1 MKALFELLDDLRDS
15 GTMNMFG
22 APRFL
27 HESGLVDTREEA
39 LIVFN
44 QWAMTVN
51 INEKLNND
59 S

>member
-1 MKALFELLDDLRDS
+1 
-15 GTMNMFG
+15 MNMFG

-51 INEKLNND
+51 INEKLNKD

>member
-15 GTMNMFG
+15 GIMNMFG
-22 APRFL
+22 APRYL
-27 HESGLVDTREEA
+27 LDSGLVDTKEEA

-51 INEKLNND
+51 INEKLNKD